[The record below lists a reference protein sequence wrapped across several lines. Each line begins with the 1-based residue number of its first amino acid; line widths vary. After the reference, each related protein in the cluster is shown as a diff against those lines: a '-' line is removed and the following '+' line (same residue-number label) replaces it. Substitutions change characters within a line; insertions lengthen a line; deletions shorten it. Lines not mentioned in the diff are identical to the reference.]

1 MLSIYDDN
9 GKIVDEELNNRTV
22 GIQLDEFQK
31 KETRILVA
39 GGKEKLRAIHA
50 ALKAGYVNVL
60 ITDQYTALALKEMN

>member
-1 MLSIYDDN
+1 MKNSTTALSAYSLTN
-9 GKIVDEELNNRTV
+9 FKKGK
-22 GIQLDEFQK
+22 
-31 KETRILVA
+31 TRILVA